1 MTKSLSKWQHALMSL
16 CILILFM
23 IGLHLILLQPA
34 LTAGKEYRER
44 IDDFSFQ
51 LNKFRK
57 TEYQIVDLH
66 NQIERLKQQD
76 PDNGNYL
83 EDKSP
88 SLVAAELQKQL
99 KTLIETNGGNLVST
113 HVITNTDDGPFPK
126 VTIKVHMQSEIDT
139 LQTVFYKLA
148 VNKPILFTSNVQI
161 QKRNTSSRKRQAN
174 AGKLEVRFDVTGYIY
189 KSVI

>member
-1 MTKSLSKWQHALMSL
+1 MTKSLSNWQHAVMSL
-16 CILILFM
+16 CILILFV

-34 LTAGKEYRER
+34 LTARKEYQER
-44 IDDFSFQ
+44 IDDYSFQ
-51 LNKFRK
+51 LNKFRN
-57 TEYQIVDLH
+57 TEYRIVNLQ

-113 HVITNTDDGPFPK
+113 HVITTTDDELFPK
-126 VTIKVHMQSEIDT
+126 VTIKVHMQAEMDT

-148 VNKPILFTSNVQI
+148 VNKPILFTRNVQI
-161 QKRNTSSRKRQAN
+161 QKRHTSSRRQKAN
-174 AGKLEVRFDVTGYIY
+174 TGKLEIRFDVTGYIY